1 MARPKKKAGFRLLQS
16 PLLRWL
22 LIGLAVALSVGLLV
36 FTIFLVKLD
45 GDVRTRFAGVRWVLP
60 AQVYAAPL
68 EIYPGASLSMEQLR
82 HELDRLGYRAGDEL
96 VGPGTY
102 IAAKDS
108 LRIDTRAF
116 AFWDAAQPEQRIE
129 VHGDD
134 KGIGSMRVMGSDQ
147 SLDLLRFDPMLI
159 GSIYPSHSGE
169 DRVLVKLA
177 DVPALLPQTLILVED
192 HDFYSHGGVSLR
204 GILRAAFAN
213 LRAGHTVQGASTLTQ
228 QLIKNLFLSNE
239 RTAKRKITEASMAV
253 LLERHVSKDEIL
265 EAYLNEV
272 DLGQDGPRAV
282 HGFGL
287 ASQFYF
293 NKPLN
298 ELQPHEIALLVAI
311 VKGPSQY
318 NPRRAVKLVTD
329 RRNLVLKMMSEAG
342 KITPDEYQDAIN
354 RPLGVTPGGG
364 GGAARYPA
372 FVDLVRRQ
380 LAGLYQEQDLTN
392 EGLRIFTT
400 LDPRVQETLEA
411 RISADVPELEK
422 ARRMAEGTL
431 QGAGVV
437 TSVEGGEVL
446 AVVGGRDARYAG
458 FNRAID
464 TRRPIGSLA
473 KPFTYLTALE
483 QPDRYNLQT
492 ALDDSPVDLKLPTGQ
507 IWSPKNFDHQLHG
520 AVPLYMAL
528 AKSYNLA
535 TVHLGLDLGVG
546 KVKQT
551 FASAGFEDVPELP
564 SIFLGAIDMSPF
576 DVAQIYSTLASS
588 GYLTPLLAI
597 RAVLTKDGQPLNR
610 YAFKLK
616 HTLPEGPVYLT
627 TWAMHKVIE
636 LGTAH
641 WATSVLPAGQY
652 YAGKTGTTEDLRD
665 SWFSGFGADRVAVV
679 WVGRDDNKPTG
690 LEGAT
695 GALRIWAKLMRDLN
709 AKGIE
714 TLPPA
719 DVEEVAVDPA
729 SGLRADPGCSETVM
743 VPFMRNAEPQQYAP
757 CANQS
762 KSTPI
767 DWLKSIFK

>member
-1 MARPKKKAGFRLLQS
+1 MARKIPRFLAFFRH
-16 PLLRWL
+16 PLVRWT
-22 LIGLAVALSVGLLV
+22 LIGLVIVCSIGLVA
-36 FTIFLVKLD
+36 FTLYMVRLD
-45 GDVRTRFAGVRWVLP
+45 GEVRAKFAGVRWVLP

-68 EIYPGASLSMEQLR
+68 EIYPGAKLSLPQLR

-96 VGPGTY
+96 TGPGTY
-102 IAAKDS
+102 IAGQDA
-108 LRIDTRAF
+108 LRIDLRAF
-116 AFWDAAQPEQRIE
+116 PFWDGQQAEQRVE
-129 VHGDD
+129 VRADPA
-134 KGIGSMRVMGSDQ
+134 GIGAVRVMGSDQ
-147 SLDLLRFDPMLI
+147 ALDLLRFDPLLI
-159 GSIYPSHSGE
+159 GSIYPSHGGE

-177 DVPALLPQTLILVED
+177 EVPSLLPQTLILVED
-192 HDFYSHGGVSLR
+192 HNFYEHGGVSLR

-253 LLERHVSKDEIL
+253 LLERHVSKDDIL

-272 DLGQDGPRAV
+272 NLGQDGPRAV

-287 ASQFYF
+287 ASEFYF

-298 ELQPHEIALLVAI
+298 ELQPHEVAMLVAI

-318 NPRRAVKLVTD
+318 NPRRSVKLVTE
-329 RRNLVLKMMSEAG
+329 RRNLVLRMMADAHL
-342 KITPDEYQDAIN
+342 IRPDEYQDAVN
-354 RPLGVTPGGG
+354 RPLGVAMGGG

-380 LAGLYQEQDLTN
+380 LAGLYQENDLTS

-400 LDPRVQETLEA
+400 LDPRVQEALER
-411 RISADVPELEK
+411 RIETDVPELEK
-422 ARRMAEGTL
+422 SRRMSEGVL

-437 TSVEGGEVL
+437 TTVEGGEVL

-483 QPDRYNLQT
+483 DGSRYNLET
-492 ALDDSPVDLKLPTGQ
+492 PLDDSPVDLRLPTGQ
-507 IWSPKNFDHQLHG
+507 VWSPKNYDRQLHG
-520 AVPLYMAL
+520 QVPLYMAL

-535 TVHLGLDLGVG
+535 TVHLGLDLGLNNVR
-546 KVKQT
+546 KT
-551 FASAGFEDVPELP
+551 FSLAGFDDVPEVP
-564 SIFLGAIDMSPF
+564 SIFLGAIDMSPL
-576 DVAQIYSTLASS
+576 DVAQIYSTLAAS
-588 GYLTPLLAI
+588 GYRTQMLAI
-597 RAVLTKDGQPLNR
+597 RSVLTKDGQPLNR
-610 YAFKLK
+610 YPFKLQR
-616 HTLPEGPVYLT
+616 TLPEGPVFLT
-627 TWAMHKVIE
+627 AWAMHQVFE

-641 WATSVLPAGQY
+641 WATSVLPAGQF

-665 SWFSGFGADRVAVV
+665 SWFAGFGGDRVAVV

-690 LEGAT
+690 FEGAT
-695 GALRIWAKLMRDLN
+695 GALRIWGKLMRDLD
-709 AKGIE
+709 ARGMDA
-714 TLPPA
+714 LPPG
-719 DVEEVAVDPA
+719 DVEEAGIDPA
-729 SGLRADPGCSETVM
+729 SGLRADPGCTEVVTV
-743 VPFMRNAEPQQYAP
+743 PYLRGSAPQQYAP
-757 CANQS
+757 CANAS
-762 KSTPI
+762 KSTPM